1 MIVTL
6 QWKNT
11 LGNIN
16 TSRGVCVCVCACMWA
31 QTEAGTVSINK
42 CSWIISIYVVTEAM
56 DMDKSEKQE
65 CQKEGKIKREL
76 QESQIFKA

>member
-1 MIVTL
+1 MC
-6 QWKNT
+6 
-11 LGNIN
+11 
-16 TSRGVCVCVCACMWA
+16 VCVCVCVRMWA
-31 QTEAGTVSINK
+31 QTEAATVSINK
-42 CSWIISIYVVTEAM
+42 CSWIISIYVVIEAM